1 MSDPTEAKRNEH
13 LRFAARIYR
22 MRSLGLGLGCVAVG
36 GTLYEDGAA
45 WYWWLVLAFNGY
57 LWPTLAY
64 WLARRSLDPRK
75 AELRNLVVDSM
86 AGGMWVAVMQ
96 FNLLP
101 SALLVVMLSAD
112 KVGVG
117 GWKFLLRTVTA
128 QLVTCAATWMLLGFP
143 FDPRT
148 SMFAILLCLPF
159 MASYPMALSTVA
171 YALARKVVRQ
181 NKVLDHLS
189 RVDGLTD
196 LFNRRHWEEAVT
208 TEFARGE
215 RTDRRSA
222 LLMLDVDHFKEVN
235 DAYGHPIGDKVL
247 RGIAAIL
254 RSNVR
259 DIDTAGRYGGD
270 EFGVVLAEASLDD
283 AKEVAERIRM
293 AAGTLRIAE
302 APGLRCAVSIGI
314 AAADSSLSSVGE
326 WVRRADLALYRA
338 KQEGRNRVAYDTVA
352 NDTMDVTPVEFKD
365 ESILVPDP

>member
-1 MSDPTEAKRNEH
+1 MTESGLTETKRSEH

-22 MRSLGLGLGCVAVG
+22 MRSLGLGFGCVAVG
-36 GTLYEDGAA
+36 GALYEDGAT

-64 WLARRSLDPRK
+64 WLARSSRDPRRT
-75 AELRNLVVDSM
+75 ELRSLVVDSM

-117 GWKFLLRTVTA
+117 GWKFLLRTASA
-128 QLVTCAATWMLLGFP
+128 QAVTCALTWTLLGFP

-148 SMFAILLCLPF
+148 SMFDILLCLPF
-159 MASYPMALSTVA
+159 MAAYPMALSTVA
-171 YALARKVVRQ
+171 YALGRKVIRQ
-181 NKVLDHLS
+181 NRALDHLS
-189 RVDGLTD
+189 RVDGLTE

-215 RTDRRSA
+215 RSGRHSA
-222 LLMLDVDHFKEVN
+222 LLMLDVDHFKQIN
-235 DAYGHPIGDKVL
+235 DAYGHLIGDKVL
-247 RGIAAIL
+247 KGIAAIL
-254 RSNVR
+254 RSSVR
-259 DIDTAGRYGGD
+259 DTDTAGRYGGD

-283 AKEVAERIRM
+283 AKEVAERIRE
-293 AAGTLRIAE
+293 AAATLRIAE

-314 AAADSSLSSVGE
+314 AAADSSLSSVAE

-338 KQEGRNRVAYDTVA
+338 KQEGRNRIVHD
-352 NDTMDVTPVEFKD
+352 DMDATPAELND
-365 ESILVPDP
+365 ESVLVPDP